1 MKPSKLLLLIIIF
14 LFTVQ
19 AFAQPASDIDF
30 QIQEIIENLVED
42 TEEEFEYDELL
53 VQFNYLQQNPLNLN
67 RSTREDLEALYPIIT
82 KQQINALVNHR
93 IKFGSFLNIYELQS
107 VQGLQLEDIYN
118 IISFVKVKGGID
130 DFNVPLTEQLTKG
143 DYSLILR
150 YQTVLEE
157 QEGYTTPDTSSTGKL
172 STRYLGSSD
181 KVYARFR
188 YQYGNRVSYGITG
201 EKDAGETF
209 FNGSNNKGFDFYSA
223 HAYVRELGPIKAL
236 AVGDYSVNF
245 GQGLVAWSGFG
256 FGKSSFV
263 MNVRKSSKAIRP
275 YASVNEYNFFRG
287 GAATAGFGNLSITAF
302 GSSKKV
308 DGNVTQ
314 LDTINDEV
322 QAFSSIQEGGLH
334 RTQAE
339 VDDEK
344 RINQLNGGGQI
355 AYKTDRFNVGVS
367 AMYSKFDAS
376 QNRRLQPYNQFDFDS
391 SQLLTVGIDYGFQY
405 SNLNFFGET
414 AMSDNGSMA
423 TINGLLL
430 ALDKDVDMSLVYRNY
445 SKGFQSL
452 QGDAFAESSRPVNEE
467 GIYVGLSARPFRYVR
482 FDGYFD
488 IYKHPWLK
496 FQTDAPSVGRDY
508 TAKITYRPS
517 RSIEVF
523 TYFKNEKEA
532 KNATDENAVVDYL
545 TETSLTKWRT
555 NLSLK
560 VNKELTLR
568 TRLDLT
574 WFEEDLNK
582 ESGYLI
588 YQDIIYRPW
597 ESPIALTT
605 RFAVFDTDGYNSRLY
620 AYENDILGSFSIPA
634 YYNKGSRFYI
644 NAKYRAT
651 RNIDVWLRFSQTYW
665 ANQKTFGS
673 GLDEIDGNVKS
684 EVKAQVRFK
693 F

>member
-1 MKPSKLLLLIIIF
+1 VKVNKLLACIVACIF
-14 LFTVQ
+14 SAV
-19 AFAQPASDIDF
+19 AIAQPGNDIDF

-42 TEEEFEYDELL
+42 TEEEFEFDELL
-53 VQFNYLQQNPLNLN
+53 TQFNYLQQNPINLN
-67 RSTREDLEALYPIIT
+67 KSSAEDLEILYPLIT
-82 KQQINALVNHR
+82 KQQITAIINHR
-93 IKFGSFLNIYELQS
+93 IKFDLFLNIYELQS
-107 VQGLQLEDIYN
+107 VEGLQLEDVYN
-118 IISFVKVKGGID
+118 LMPFVSVKGGID
-130 DFNVPLTEQLTKG
+130 DFNVPITEQLTKG
-143 DYSLILR
+143 DYSLIVR

-157 QEGYTTPDTSSTGKL
+157 QKGYTPADTSSTGNL
-172 STRYLGSSD
+172 STRYLGSND
-181 KVYARFR
+181 KVYSRFR
-188 YQYGNRVSYGITG
+188 YQYGNRVSYGVTA

-209 FNGSNNKGFDFYSA
+209 FNGSNKRGFDYYSA
-223 HAYVRELGPIKAL
+223 HAYMRELGPLKAL
-236 AVGDYSVNF
+236 AIGDYSINF

-263 MNVRKSSKAIRP
+263 MNVRKSSKTIRP
-275 YASVNEYNFFRG
+275 YASVNEYNFLR
-287 GAATAGFGNLSITAF
+287 GAAASIDLGNFSATAF
-302 GSSKKV
+302 GSLKKV
-308 DGNVTQ
+308 DGNVTDI
-314 LDTINDEV
+314 DTINDEV

-334 RTQAE
+334 RTVAE
-339 VDDEK
+339 IDDEK
-344 RINQLNGGGQI
+344 RITQLNGGGQI
-355 AYKTDRFNVGVS
+355 AYKTNRFNIGIA

-376 QNRRLQPYNQFDFDS
+376 FNRSLQPYNQFDFDS
-391 SQLLTVGIDYGFQY
+391 SKLITAGIDYGFQY

-430 ALDKDVDMSLVYRNY
+430 ALDKNVDMSIVYRNY

-467 GIYVGLSARPFRYVR
+467 GIYVGLSAKPFRFIR

-508 TAKITYRPS
+508 IAKVTYRPS

-532 KNATDENAVVDYL
+532 KNASDEFATVDYL
-545 TETSLTKWRT
+545 TTISLTKWRT
-555 NLSLK
+555 NFSFK
-560 VNKELTLR
+560 VNKELSLR
-568 TRLDLT
+568 SRVDLT
-574 WFEEDLNK
+574 WFDNGVNK
-582 ESGYLI
+582 EQGFLV
-588 YQDIIYRPW
+588 YQDVIYRPW
-597 ESPIALTT
+597 ESPISFTG
-605 RFAVFDTDGYNSRLY
+605 RFAIFDTDGYNSRLY

-665 ANQKTFGS
+665 ANQTTFGS

-684 EVKAQVRFK
+684 DVKAQIRFK